1 MGAVS
6 EGELRTKHLRAE
18 IEETDGTRIYISRRW
33 PRGVAKGERF
43 SEWIKELAPSTELLD
58 AYLHEGLDWETYE
71 ERFLTELEADPARE
85 RLEELADRVEGGET
99 ITLLCDHPRDAPDDE
114 CHRFLVADRIEQ
126 ATG

>member
-1 MGAVS
+1 MP
-6 EGELRTKHLRAE
+6 EGELRTKHLRDE

-43 SEWIKELAPSTELLD
+43 PERMKELAPSTELLD

-71 ERFLTELEADPARE
+71 ERFLAELKADEAQQRIH
-85 RLEELADRVEGGET
+85 ELVERVEGGET

-114 CHRFLVADRIEQ
+114 CHRFLVADLVRREM
-126 ATG
+126 G